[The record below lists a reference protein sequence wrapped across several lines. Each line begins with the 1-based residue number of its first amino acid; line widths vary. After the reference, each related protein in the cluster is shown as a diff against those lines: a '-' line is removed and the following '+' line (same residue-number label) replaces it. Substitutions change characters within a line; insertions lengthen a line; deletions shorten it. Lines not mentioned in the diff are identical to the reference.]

1 MTAING
7 KTFKATNGKPF
18 IVGGGGGNGVGGK
31 KEQTKMSVAISTV
44 CDVVV
49 FLTVSLGFIFRV
61 SDRICLKKKQ

>member
-7 KTFKATNGKPF
+7 KTFKAANGKPF
-18 IVGGGGGNGVGGK
+18 LVGGGGNGVGGK

-61 SDRICLKKKQ
+61 SECIADAG